1 MKETMSNGQNMEK
14 ILEKME
20 RKQSITVSGT
30 KINIETIN
38 KVWIDKF

>member
-1 MKETMSNGQNMEK
+1 MSNGQNMEK

-20 RKQSITVSGT
+20 RKQTITVSGT

-38 KVWIDKF
+38 KV